1 MLHYTYTLQTKRL
14 ILQYKF
20 YGSSTDDPARDR
32 SVRAL
37 ALIKVRL
44 SLPYNRQVAWD
55 LEQFPLV
62 ARREARRDK
71 VCMALAPYHPYV
83 STAMGI
89 HDQPRT
95 LIAEI
100 CTHDDDRHISILP
113 LKVL

>member
-1 MLHYTYTLQTKRL
+1 MYVFLIIIIMSLNRNMNIHGIHKTNIYRDSILHYTYTLQTKGL

-32 SVRAL
+32 SARAL
-37 ALIKVRL
+37 ARIKVRL

-71 VCMALAPYHPYV
+71 VCMALAPQHP
-83 STAMGI
+83 
-89 HDQPRT
+89 
-95 LIAEI
+95 
-100 CTHDDDRHISILP
+100 
-113 LKVL
+113 